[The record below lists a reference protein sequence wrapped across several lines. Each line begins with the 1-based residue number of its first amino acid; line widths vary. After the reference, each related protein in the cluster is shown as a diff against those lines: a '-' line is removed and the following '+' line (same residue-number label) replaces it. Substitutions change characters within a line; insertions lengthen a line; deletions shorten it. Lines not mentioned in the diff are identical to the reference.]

1 MEIAKKM
8 GKSEL
13 AAAVALL
20 LTCGDGEE
28 RAEVYGCAAD
38 RQQATIVFDVAA
50 DMVRMCP
57 ALNKRVKIL
66 ASQKRIIYT
75 PTNSFYQVLSA
86 EAYSKHGF
94 NIHGVVFDE
103 LHTQPNR
110 KLFDVMTKG
119 SGDARMQPLYFL
131 ITTAGTDTNSI
142 CYETHQKAKD
152 ILEGRKI
159 DPTFYPV
166 IYGADESDDWTDPK
180 VWKKSNPSLGIT
192 VGIDKVKAACE
203 SAKQNP
209 GEENSFRQLRLNQWV
224 KQAVRWMPMEKWDAC
239 SFAVNPDELEG
250 RVCYGGLDLSSTTDI
265 QKKPEWEFAGI
276 YADDGISG
284 TNTKKRE
291 DFNRMI
297 DDCETGNIDMIITK
311 SISRFARNT
320 LDCLK
325 YIRQL
330 KDKNIPVFF
339 EKEAINT
346 MDAKGEVL
354 ITIMASLAQQESQS
368 LSQNVKLGLQFRY
381 QNGQV
386 QVNHNHFLGYTKD
399 ANGNLIIDPEQ
410 AEVVKR
416 IYREYLEG
424 YSMDRI
430 AKGLEADGI
439 LTGAGKTK
447 WWTSTINK
455 ILRNEKYI
463 GDALLQKTYT
473 TDFLNKTRVKNNGI
487 VPQYYVEGNHE
498 AIIPKD
504 IFLRVQEELVRRRVV
519 KTSANGKKRSYSCNH
534 CFAQIV
540 ICGECGE
547 MFRRIHWNNRGCK
560 SIVWRCIS
568 RLEPTGQE
576 CHARTV
582 NETVLENVVVQAINT
597 LLGDKSTYQAQ
608 LQQNIAKVIRSA
620 QQNTT
625 DGIDERL
632 TGAPER
638 ASQKGNNKEAYDEI
652 ADEIFKLR
660 EQREKC
666 TVDTAARDAQI
677 ARINELQ
684 DFIKQQPPHLEAF
697 DEALVKRWL
706 ERIIVWE
713 DHFTVELKSGL
724 KIEIEG

>member
-1 MEIAKKM
+1 MGNVMVIPAKRQV
-8 GKSEL
+8 GNT
-13 AAAVALL
+13 A
-20 LTCGDGEE
+20 
-28 RAEVYGCAAD
+28 
-38 RQQATIVFDVAA
+38 RQQNAKPKLRVAA
-50 DMVRMCP
+50 YC
-57 ALNKRVKIL
+57 RVSTDSDEQ
-66 ASQKRIIYT
+66 ATSYDAQVEHYT
-75 PTNSFYQVLSA
+75 EF
-86 EAYSKHGF
+86 
-94 NIHGVVFDE
+94 
-103 LHTQPNR
+103 
-110 KLFDVMTKG
+110 
-119 SGDARMQPLYFL
+119 
-131 ITTAGTDTNSI
+131 
-142 CYETHQKAKD
+142 
-152 ILEGRKI
+152 
-159 DPTFYPV
+159 
-166 IYGADESDDWTDPK
+166 
-180 VWKKSNPSLGIT
+180 
-192 VGIDKVKAACE
+192 
-203 SAKQNP
+203 
-209 GEENSFRQLRLNQWV
+209 
-224 KQAVRWMPMEKWDAC
+224 
-239 SFAVNPDELEG
+239 
-250 RVCYGGLDLSSTTDI
+250 I
-265 QKKPEWEFAGI
+265 QKNPEWEFAGI

-297 DDCETGNIDMIITK
+297 DDCEAGNIDMIITK

-339 EKEAINT
+339 EKESINT

-399 ANGNLIIDPEQ
+399 ADGNLIIDPEQ

-447 WWTSTINK
+447 WWTSTIN
-455 ILRNEKYI
+455 
-463 GDALLQKTYT
+463 
-473 TDFLNKTRVKNNGI
+473 
-487 VPQYYVEGNHE
+487 
-498 AIIPKD
+498 
-504 IFLRVQEELVRRRVV
+504 
-519 KTSANGKKRSYSCNH
+519 
-534 CFAQIV
+534 
-540 ICGECGE
+540 
-547 MFRRIHWNNRGCK
+547 
-560 SIVWRCIS
+560 
-568 RLEPTGQE
+568 
-576 CHARTV
+576 
-582 NETVLENVVVQAINT
+582 T
-597 LLGDKSTYQAQ
+597 LLGDKSTYQAK

-620 QQNTT
+620 QQNTA

-632 TGAPER
+632 QEL
-638 ASQKGNNKEAYDEI
+638 QKELLKKANNKEAYDEI

-684 DFIKQQPPHLEAF
+684 DFIKQQPAHLEAF

-724 KIEIEG
+724 KIDIEG

>member
-1 MEIAKKM
+1 M
-8 GKSEL
+8 
-13 AAAVALL
+13 
-20 LTCGDGEE
+20 
-28 RAEVYGCAAD
+28 
-38 RQQATIVFDVAA
+38 
-50 DMVRMCP
+50 
-57 ALNKRVKIL
+57 
-66 ASQKRIIYT
+66 
-75 PTNSFYQVLSA
+75 
-86 EAYSKHGF
+86 
-94 NIHGVVFDE
+94 
-103 LHTQPNR
+103 
-110 KLFDVMTKG
+110 
-119 SGDARMQPLYFL
+119 
-131 ITTAGTDTNSI
+131 
-142 CYETHQKAKD
+142 
-152 ILEGRKI
+152 
-159 DPTFYPV
+159 
-166 IYGADESDDWTDPK
+166 
-180 VWKKSNPSLGIT
+180 
-192 VGIDKVKAACE
+192 
-203 SAKQNP
+203 
-209 GEENSFRQLRLNQWV
+209 
-224 KQAVRWMPMEKWDAC
+224 
-239 SFAVNPDELEG
+239 
-250 RVCYGGLDLSSTTDI
+250 
-265 QKKPEWEFAGI
+265 
-276 YADDGISG
+276 
-284 TNTKKRE
+284 
-291 DFNRMI
+291 
-297 DDCETGNIDMIITK
+297 
-311 SISRFARNT
+311 
-320 LDCLK
+320 
-325 YIRQL
+325 
-330 KDKNIPVFF
+330 
-339 EKEAINT
+339 
-346 MDAKGEVL
+346 
-354 ITIMASLAQQESQS
+354 
-368 LSQNVKLGLQFRY
+368 KLGLQFRY

-399 ANGNLIIDPEQ
+399 ADGNLIIDSEQ
-410 AEVVKR
+410 AEVVKH

-463 GDALLQKTYT
+463 CDALLQKTYT

-519 KTSANGKKRSYSCNH
+519 NTSANGKKRSYSCNH

-576 CHARTV
+576 YHARTI

-620 QQNTT
+620 QQNTA
-625 DGIDERL
+625 DGEL
-632 TGAPER
+632 LKKA
-638 ASQKGNNKEAYDEI
+638 NNKEAYDEI

-666 TVDTAARDAQI
+666 TVDTASRDAQI

-684 DFIKQQPPHLEAF
+684 DFIKQHPAHLEAF
-697 DEALVKRWL
+697 DDALVKRWL

-724 KIEIEG
+724 KIDIEG

>member
-1 MEIAKKM
+1 MVIPAKRQV
-8 GKSEL
+8 GNT
-13 AAAVALL
+13 A
-20 LTCGDGEE
+20 
-28 RAEVYGCAAD
+28 
-38 RQQATIVFDVAA
+38 RQQDAKPKLRVAA
-50 DMVRMCP
+50 YC
-57 ALNKRVKIL
+57 RVSTDSDEQ
-66 ASQKRIIYT
+66 ATSYDAQVEHYT
-75 PTNSFYQVLSA
+75 
-86 EAYSKHGF
+86 
-94 NIHGVVFDE
+94 E
-103 LHTQPNR
+103 L
-110 KLFDVMTKG
+110 
-119 SGDARMQPLYFL
+119 
-131 ITTAGTDTNSI
+131 
-142 CYETHQKAKD
+142 
-152 ILEGRKI
+152 
-159 DPTFYPV
+159 
-166 IYGADESDDWTDPK
+166 
-180 VWKKSNPSLGIT
+180 
-192 VGIDKVKAACE
+192 
-203 SAKQNP
+203 
-209 GEENSFRQLRLNQWV
+209 
-224 KQAVRWMPMEKWDAC
+224 
-239 SFAVNPDELEG
+239 
-250 RVCYGGLDLSSTTDI
+250 I
-265 QKKPEWEFAGI
+265 QKNPEWEFAGI

-297 DDCETGNIDMIITK
+297 DDCEAGNIDMIITK

-339 EKEAINT
+339 EKESINT

-381 QNGQV
+381 QSGQV

-399 ANGNLIIDPEQ
+399 ADGNLIIDPEQ

-430 AKGLEADGI
+430 ARGLEADGI

-473 TDFLNKTRVKNNGI
+473 TDFLNKT
-487 VPQYYVEGNHE
+487 
-498 AIIPKD
+498 
-504 IFLRVQEELVRRRVV
+504 
-519 KTSANGKKRSYSCNH
+519 SANGKKRTYSCNH

-568 RLEPTGQE
+568 RLEPAGQE

-582 NETVLENVVVQAINT
+582 NETILENVVVQAINT

-620 QQNTT
+620 QQNTA
-625 DGIDERL
+625 DGIDEKL
-632 TGAPER
+632 QEL
-638 ASQKGNNKEAYDEI
+638 QKELLKKSNNKEAYD
-652 ADEIFKLR
+652 
-660 EQREKC
+660 
-666 TVDTAARDAQI
+666 
-677 ARINELQ
+677 
-684 DFIKQQPPHLEAF
+684 
-697 DEALVKRWL
+697 
-706 ERIIVWE
+706 
-713 DHFTVELKSGL
+713 
-724 KIEIEG
+724 